1 MFKKRCYLLI
11 FEFSMESDKVS
22 RYFTYMTDGLV
33 IRIITK
39 SFSGR
44 KVIALINSMR
54 RKNMEFNT
62 IITLLDILTSS
73 G

>member
-1 MFKKRCYLLI
+1 
-11 FEFSMESDKVS
+11 MESDKVS

-44 KVIALINSMR
+44 KVIALINSMQE
-54 RKNMEFNT
+54 KIWNL
-62 IITLLDILTSS
+62 IQ
-73 G
+73 